1 MSTPLPDRL
10 LAPSS
15 AATADNDERHAQ
27 RSPSAALA
35 GPGTTRQNRKLQLR
49 KAGFRGKTVTQRN
62 ITPNA
67 VTPEA
72 WINRNAVHEHSPC
85 PDGRSPL
92 GLGYDTAMA
101 KQSPGN
107 GGILQ
112 EVTNSSLRRKDR
124 KPRAE
129 TLVSI
134 FQDDDDSA
142 ADENQPAYAHDERQA
157 PFCPSPRTSSFPKI
171 SKKRHGDQKRQSSG
185 SETTRYIDHL
195 ETELAAA
202 QERLMS
208 MTSPTVTKARS
219 LKMRALSA
227 ETRTLQ
233 DEIAQWE
240 STFQERVD
248 EEVERRTGAETR
260 LRARMRE
267 LESTADEKDQRIK
280 ELEHQAELNSEALQ
294 AAEKANTELEK
305 RVELFSEMLAT
316 SPKKINVQME
326 APPRE
331 RRRHIRPKSMFPR
344 VPTTGAPLPFSTPV
358 TVPSSSPAGVEGE
371 TEGDSSLPRFNLALP
386 FDVHTPY
393 TNLRHSVDV
402 GSMSAE
408 STSAGGRPL
417 SIASDYV
424 SDNFHAH
431 TPGVTALESLAHS
444 IAKVRTGRRMRRFQ
458 AGAVGPKPL
467 ILPTTSSY
475 GPIPASAPALGENET
490 PPSYPF
496 PAVPLW
502 QNMDMLQSPL
512 LGRRRA
518 STIAGG
524 PATIER
530 SPSPLPHATPPA
542 SSSSQ
547 TSLLRDRSPNESTP
561 RDFSSLGLAVGRNLF
576 DELANVREGS
586 TSSVLRTPDVSSQ
599 SAVNTYEQGPP
610 TLLEPFSA
618 SPAARKPVHD
628 MVLRPAHAGTTMHA
642 PGFVPASPLDLRDA
656 AAVVARWSPTG
667 AHVDT
672 SRHGTVF
679 SPDSRSSGSLS
690 LLSPNPHR
698 RVSSRDVKDGLLA
711 NGEFY
716 SSPSDRTSRDGRVS
730 HRRRRSGAALPRHS
744 LWLWIKFGLTLAFAV
759 GAAVRDGPGAL
770 LLVEEGEM
778 LR

>member
-1 MSTPLPDRL
+1 MIQLQMRTSQLTHMMNGKHHSGKSRCG
-10 LAPSS
+10 
-15 AATADNDERHAQ
+15 TR
-27 RSPSAALA
+27 RS
-35 GPGTTRQNRKLQLR
+35 
-49 KAGFRGKTVTQRN
+49 
-62 ITPNA
+62 
-67 VTPEA
+67 
-72 WINRNAVHEHSPC
+72 
-85 PDGRSPL
+85 
-92 GLGYDTAMA
+92 
-101 KQSPGN
+101 
-107 GGILQ
+107 
-112 EVTNSSLRRKDR
+112 
-124 KPRAE
+124 
-129 TLVSI
+129 LVSHEYLQHI
-134 FQDDDDSA
+134 S
-142 ADENQPAYAHDERQA
+142 
-157 PFCPSPRTSSFPKI
+157 PSPRTSSFPKI

-618 SPAARKPVHD
+618 SPASCTSATCCIHSPHSV
-628 MVLRPAHAGTTMHA
+628 PESPSTTW
-642 PGFVPASPLDLRDA
+642 FSDLRTL
-656 AAVVARWSPTG
+656 ARRCMRRASSL
-667 AHVDT
+667 HLLST
-672 SRHGTVF
+672 SVTRLQWWLVGLLLGPMLTRRVTARSF